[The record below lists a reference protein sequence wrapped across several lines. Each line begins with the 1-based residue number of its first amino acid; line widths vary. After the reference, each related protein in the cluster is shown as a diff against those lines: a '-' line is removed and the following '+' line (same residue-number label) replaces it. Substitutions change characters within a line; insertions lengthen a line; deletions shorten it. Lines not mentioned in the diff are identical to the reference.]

1 MRPIV
6 LVLIVLALGTAAIA
20 AYLVQQ
26 FLASQT
32 PPPAQ
37 TTEAQVGT
45 RNVLVAKRDILPGAI
60 LGPDDIQ
67 WEAWP
72 ANSVD
77 EARMVVQPEQQPQ
90 PQPQPV
96 ENGAPAVPAAQSG
109 DPQAD
114 FLEHIARRSIMAGE
128 PMRKEMVIKQGD
140 KSVTAANIG
149 KGMRAITI
157 SVTPQQGVAGLILP
171 GDQVDVVM
179 NLGVRDI
186 TGIVGW
192 KDVVLRYTAE
202 TIMKDVR
209 VVAINQK
216 LAHDPKEGVAEPG
229 NLVTLEVTPEQAE
242 RLLVSG
248 QLGTLSLTLR
258 SLVPGD
264 NDNNK
269 AQSYTMDVRASRA
282 LSSLVALDLE
292 ENEEDLPKDTA
303 DAIVKAKERAKRR
316 TEVKINRGGT
326 IAIQKFG
333 Q

>member
-1 MRPIV
+1 
-6 LVLIVLALGTAAIA
+6 LIVLALGTAAIA

-37 TTEAQVGT
+37 TTDVQVGT
-45 RNVLVAKRDILPGAI
+45 RNVLVAAHDILPGAI
-60 LGPDDIQ
+60 LGDGDLR

-72 ANSVD
+72 TSSID
-77 EARMVVQPEQQPQ
+77 EERMIVQQQQ
-90 PQPQPV
+90 
-96 ENGAPAVPAAQSG
+96 GAPAPAPAPVETGAPAPVQSG
-109 DPQAD
+109 DPQQD
-114 FLEHIARRSIMAGE
+114 FLNHIARRSIMSGE
-128 PMRKEMVIKQGD
+128 PMRREMVIKQGD
-140 KSVTAANIG
+140 SSVTAANIA

-171 GDQVDVVM
+171 NDKVDIVM
-179 NLGVRDI
+179 NIGVRDI

-192 KDVVLRYTAE
+192 KDVVLRYTSE

-216 LAHDPKEGVAEPG
+216 LAHEAKDGVAEPG

-292 ENEEDLPKDTA
+292 VNEADMPVDTA
-303 DAIVKAKERAKRR
+303 AAIVQAKERAKRR